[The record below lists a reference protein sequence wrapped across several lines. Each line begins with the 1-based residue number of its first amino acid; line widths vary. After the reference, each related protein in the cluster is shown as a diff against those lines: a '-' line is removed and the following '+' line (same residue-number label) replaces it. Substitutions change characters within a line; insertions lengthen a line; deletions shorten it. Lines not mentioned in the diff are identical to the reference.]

1 MVAFKIDSI
10 KAGFLSGLFVSDKRS
25 ASGFSPAGYTIFNS
39 VLSAEIRPNDPIY
52 SPASR
57 AFLFG
62 SLPVA
67 WALLSIRYLTMSRFS
82 DGFMYGLGFWL
93 AGSVLTLI
101 GAILSVLFLSGTLS
115 LDLGQPHRV
124 ASVLPQLAPPPPH
137 VATVTNS
144 TMSQADY
151 DEREC
156 NQLVLQLAQNNDPA
170 IKKRMYQ
177 VCK

>member
-1 MVAFKIDSI
+1 
-10 KAGFLSGLFVSDKRS
+10 
-25 ASGFSPAGYTIFNS
+25 
-39 VLSAEIRPNDPIY
+39 
-52 SPASR
+52 
-57 AFLFG
+57 
-62 SLPVA
+62 
-67 WALLSIRYLTMSRFS
+67 MSRFS

-93 AGSVLTLI
+93 AGSLLTLI
-101 GAILSVLFLSGTLS
+101 GAVLSVLFMSGVVS

-124 ASVLPQLAPPPPH
+124 ASALPQLAPPPPH

-144 TMSQADY
+144 NMTQADY

-170 IKKRMYQ
+170 VKKRMYQ